1 MAVIDKY
8 SAVERAFTA
17 ARVIKD
23 HADFLAATS
32 GSINFNILRGRLD
45 AMREHYLGGISPL
58 LAMGNAAA
66 INPVIASLYA
76 GSLPANSYAQMQTLG
91 TALVALY
98 TAYDGIFA
106 TLTPITHTI
115 AAGHAYANIPL
126 AQLQTLGD
134 ELTAVIAAVT
144 PLV

>member
-8 SAVERAFTA
+8 SAVERAFSA
-17 ARVIKD
+17 AKQIKE

-45 AMREHYLGGISPL
+45 AMRDHYLNGISPL
-58 LAMGNAAA
+58 LALGNAAA

-76 GSLPANSYAQMQTLG
+76 GTLPANPYTQMQALG
-91 TALVALY
+91 TALTALY
-98 TAYDGIFA
+98 TGYGDIFA
-106 TLTPITHTI
+106 TLTPVTFSV
-115 AAGHAYANIPL
+115 ANGHAYANIPL
-126 AQLQTLGD
+126 VQLQTLGD
-134 ELTAVIAAVT
+134 ELSAVIAAVT